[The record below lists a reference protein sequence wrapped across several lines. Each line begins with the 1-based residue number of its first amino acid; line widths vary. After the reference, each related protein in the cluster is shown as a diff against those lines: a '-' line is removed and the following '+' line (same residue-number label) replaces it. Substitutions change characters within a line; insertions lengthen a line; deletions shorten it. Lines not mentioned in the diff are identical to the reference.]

1 VDIDSEQWRQT
12 VIRGASVL
20 GLEVSVEQARS
31 MQRHARELL
40 QWNRTTNLTA
50 ITDPLDVAVKHYV
63 DSLAAVIWIG
73 RGARILD
80 AGSGG
85 GFPGIPLKI
94 MRPDLTITLVDSV
107 RKKVSFLKYAIRT
120 LNLNGITA
128 VHGRLEDLGS
138 SLPYRNN
145 YDLVMCRAFSS
156 LEDFTRLTLPF
167 LAAGGSLLAMKGPQV
182 EHDHEDPAADG
193 TIGRGGTSFSMQI
206 HRYRLPLLEAQRR
219 LVRLTPVSA
228 SMDGGQTSGS
238 NPQDK
243 WEG

>member
-1 VDIDSEQWRQT
+1 MMGVPVEIDSEQWRQT
-12 VIRGASVL
+12 VIRGSLVF
-20 GLEVSVEQARS
+20 GVEVADEQARS
-31 MQRHARELL
+31 MGRHALELL

-63 DSLAAVIWIG
+63 DSLAAAIWID

-145 YDLVMCRAFSS
+145 VDLVVCRAFSS

-167 LAAGGSLLAMKGPQV
+167 LSAGGSLLAMKGPQA
-182 EHDHEDPAADG
+182 EHDHDDLTADG
-193 TIGRGGTSFSMQI
+193 TILLGDRSFSMQI
-206 HRYRLPLLEAQRR
+206 HRYRLPLLDAQRS
-219 LVRLTPVSA
+219 LVRLTPISE
-228 SMDGGQTSGS
+228 D
-238 NPQDK
+238 
-243 WEG
+243 